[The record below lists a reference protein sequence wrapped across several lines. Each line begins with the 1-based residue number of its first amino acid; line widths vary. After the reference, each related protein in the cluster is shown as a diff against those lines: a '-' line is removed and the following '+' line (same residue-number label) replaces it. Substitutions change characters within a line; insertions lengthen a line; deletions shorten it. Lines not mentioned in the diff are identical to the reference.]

1 MSAKKL
7 KHLEFIQ
14 NIITRMNTNSF
25 QIKSLAITIV
35 AAFLGIYASTQQ
47 LSFILIGLFPTLILW
62 FLDSYY
68 LQQERKFRG
77 LYNDVAGITP
87 KNVIERFGMPIN
99 LYNGGSFSYSN
110 VLFSKTILGFYLPII
125 LLLIITFTIIFFS
138 KNCIIINC

>member
-1 MSAKKL
+1 MID

-35 AAFLGIYASTQQ
+35 AAFLGIYASTQL

-77 LYNDVAGITP
+77 LYNDVAGIAS
-87 KNVIERFGMPIN
+87 KNVIKPFGMPIN
-99 LYNGGSFSYSN
+99 LYNGGSFSYCN

-125 LLLIITFTIIFFS
+125 LLLIISFTIIFFS